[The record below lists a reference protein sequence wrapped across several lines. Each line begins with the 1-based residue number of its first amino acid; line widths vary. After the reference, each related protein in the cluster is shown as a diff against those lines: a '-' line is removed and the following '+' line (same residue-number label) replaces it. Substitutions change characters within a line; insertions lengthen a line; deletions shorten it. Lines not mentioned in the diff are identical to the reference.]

1 MHCPLLFIDAL
12 SLLFPPSPLFFLGP
26 TGRLRIGFQPDALPL
41 SFAGDDRSIRTLV
54 LVLARV
60 GCNVVWLT
68 RSRNAAPIQPFTSSC
83 CMPILFFYKEATMCP
98 AAELPRSSS
107 TVKGLSKVTDFPL
120 ASLIAKS
127 PQLPS
132 LMLDAP
138 LHRPV

>member
-1 MHCPLLFIDAL
+1 MHRPLLFFDAL

-41 SFAGDDRSIRTLV
+41 SFAGDDRSVRTLV

-68 RSRNAAPIQPFTSSC
+68 RSRNAASIQPSTASC